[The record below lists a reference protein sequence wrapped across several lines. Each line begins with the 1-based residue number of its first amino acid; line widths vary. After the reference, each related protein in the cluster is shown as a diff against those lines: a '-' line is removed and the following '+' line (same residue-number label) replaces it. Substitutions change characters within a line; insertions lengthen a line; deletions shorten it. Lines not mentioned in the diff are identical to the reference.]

1 MTDCV
6 VLCECFARDGL
17 QHEPEFVPTSTKV
30 DLLGRFLAA
39 GFSRIEAS
47 SYSHPT
53 RVPAF
58 SDVRE
63 VLRAAPR
70 KPGISYKAT
79 CPNPKAVQ
87 RAIDDLEDGCAA
99 DELSFL
105 VSASESHTQRNL
117 RCSRDEQ
124 WRRVAEMAALAD
136 GRFTLVGVVSV
147 AFGCPFEGWVDPD
160 VVVAD
165 VARFV
170 DLGAQLVTIGD
181 TTGVADPRTTAE
193 LFGRLLREF
202 PEVNIVAHLHNTR
215 GTGIANAV
223 AALDAGV
230 RYFDSA
236 MGGVGGHPSSIEY
249 GAGLTGNVCTE
260 DLVSVFEA
268 MGVGTGIDPA
278 RLQSAS
284 AACEAALG
292 RPLYSMVARAGFA
305 PAPQEHSIV

>member
-1 MTDCV
+1 MTDRV

-30 DLLGRFLAA
+30 DLLGRFVAA
-39 GFSRIEAS
+39 GFRRIEAS

-53 RVPAF
+53 QVPAF

-63 VLRAAPR
+63 VLRAVPR
-70 KPGISYKAT
+70 KPGVSYKVT

-87 RAIDDLEDGCAA
+87 RAIDDLDDDCAA

-124 WRRVAEMAALAD
+124 WQRVAEMASLAD
-136 GRFTLVGVVSV
+136 GRFILVGVVSV

-165 VARFV
+165 VARFA
-170 DLGAQLVTIGD
+170 DLGARLVTIGD
-181 TTGVADPRTTAE
+181 TTGVSNPRTSAE
-193 LFGRLLREF
+193 LFGRLRREF
-202 PEVNIVAHLHNTR
+202 PDVNVVAHFHNTR

-268 MGVGTGIDPA
+268 MGVGTGIDPV

-292 RPLYSMVARAGFA
+292 RPLYSMVARTGFA
-305 PAPQEHSIV
+305 STPKEPSNV